1 MHERTNGGGA
11 LASGQLEYLSC
22 IWQNLSFLDH
32 PHLHPTFSH
41 IVAQR
46 VLPYISTPLSLSRDP
61 RRVRVRMFGYAK
73 CSRASQVECLMALF
87 CLNTDLDTT
96 AERGVYKSAYVRPR
110 HPRAYSS
117 NARRAARLPRARFT
131 LNYIKRNSVSVFTRV
146 SRCDSAFQ
154 RPRPDGT
161 SRVKFTRDSVLP
173 T

>member
-1 MHERTNGGGA
+1 MHERTSGGGA

-32 PHLHPTFSH
+32 PHLHATFSH

-96 AERGVYKSAYVRPR
+96 AERCLQICIRSP
-110 HPRAYSS
+110 
-117 NARRAARLPRARFT
+117 AAPTCLLLGCAGLPSRARFM
-131 LNYIKRNSVSVFTRV
+131 LNYIKLFYYTR
-146 SRCDSAFQ
+146 AFLTCASSQ
-154 RPRPDGT
+154 FVT
-161 SRVKFTRDSVLP
+161 KEVN
-173 T
+173 